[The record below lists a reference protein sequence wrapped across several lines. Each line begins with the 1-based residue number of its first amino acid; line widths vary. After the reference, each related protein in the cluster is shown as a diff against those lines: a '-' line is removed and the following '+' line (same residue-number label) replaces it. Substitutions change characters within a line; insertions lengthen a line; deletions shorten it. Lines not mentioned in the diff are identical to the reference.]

1 MTGRLFVFDTG
12 PLLCFGGFPRGAK
25 LLAGRYHGRAWT
37 TGDVD
42 RELRGLRRS
51 PNPII
56 AAAADRCV
64 QKFGWIKRRQFAEAA
79 DLGAL
84 RDLRDRL
91 ETFQRA
97 DRDSSEFSTTDFGE
111 CSVLLL
117 AERVAAGGASVVAV
131 INEDPA
137 RRLAR
142 SMEIPSVCFAEV
154 LKAMCADGELAAPAA
169 FDGCQ
174 KLKRGF
180 ADIGDV
186 VESPK
191 YFAQA
196 PAA

>member
-1 MTGRLFVFDTG
+1 MTARLFVFDVG
-12 PLLCFGGFPRGAK
+12 PLLCFGGFPGGAR

-51 PNPII
+51 PNPVI
-56 AAAADRCV
+56 AAAADHCI
-64 QKFGWIKRRQFAEAA
+64 QKFDWIEQRAFDEAD
-79 DLGAL
+79 DLEAL

-91 ETFQRA
+91 ATFQRA
-97 DRDSSEFSTTDFGE
+97 DRDIPESGKADFGE

-117 AERVAAGGASVVAV
+117 AERLTAKGSNVVVV

-142 SMEIPSVCFAEV
+142 SLDIPSVCFAEV
-154 LKAMCADGELAAPAA
+154 LRAMCVDGALTTAAA

-174 KLKRGF
+174 KFKRGF
-180 ADIGDV
+180 VDVGDI

-191 YFAQA
+191 YFQEASVA
-196 PAA
+196 

>member
-1 MTGRLFVFDTG
+1 MTDRLFVFDTG
-12 PLLCFGGFPRGAK
+12 PLLCFGGFPGGAR
-25 LLAGRYHGRAWT
+25 LLAGRYHGRALT

-42 RELRGLRRS
+42 RELRGLRRN

-64 QKFGWIKRRQFAEAA
+64 QKLGWIDRRRFTESD
-79 DLGAL
+79 DLEAL
-84 RDLRDRL
+84 RDLRARL
-91 ETFQRA
+91 ATFQRA
-97 DRDSSEFSTTDFGE
+97 DRGLPESSTTDFGE

-117 AERVAAGGASVVAV
+117 AERVAADGASVVAV

-137 RRLAR
+137 RRLGR

-154 LKAMCADGELAAPAA
+154 LKAMCADGELVAPAA

-180 ADIGDV
+180 MDIGDV

>member
-1 MTGRLFVFDTG
+1 MTARLFVFDAG
-12 PLLCFGGFPRGAK
+12 PLLCFGGFPGGAK
-25 LLAGRYHGRAWT
+25 LLASRYHGRAWT

-51 PNPII
+51 PNPVV
-56 AAAADRCV
+56 AGAADLCV
-64 QKFGWIKRRQFAEAA
+64 QKFGWIERRRFAEAN

-91 ETFQRA
+91 GTFQRA
-97 DRDSSEFSTTDFGE
+97 DRDLLESSTTDFGE

-117 AERVAAGGASVVAV
+117 AERMTADGMNVVAV

-154 LKAMCADGELAAPAA
+154 LKAMCVDGELAAPAA
-169 FDGCQ
+169 FHGCQ

-180 ADIGDV
+180 VDIGDI

>member
-1 MTGRLFVFDTG
+1 MTARLFVFDTG
-12 PLLCFGGFPRGAK
+12 PLLCFGGLPGGAK

-37 TGDVD
+37 TSDVD

-56 AAAADRCV
+56 SGAADLCV
-64 QKFGWIKRRQFAEAA
+64 QKFGWIERRPFNDTE
-79 DLGAL
+79 DIEAL

-97 DRDSSEFSTTDFGE
+97 DREVPQNSRTDFGE

-117 AERVAAGGASVVAV
+117 AERMTVDEMNVVAV

-142 SMEIPSVCFAEV
+142 SMGIPSVCFAEV
-154 LKAMCADGELAAPAA
+154 LKAMCVDGALPASAAVG
-169 FDGCQ
+169 GCQ
-174 KLKRGF
+174 KLRRGF
-180 ADIGDV
+180 VDIGDV

-191 YFAQA
+191 YFEQA

>member
-12 PLLCFGGFPRGAK
+12 PLLCFGGFPGGAK

-42 RELRGLRRS
+42 RELRGLRQS
-51 PNPII
+51 PNRII
-56 AAAADRCV
+56 AAAAARCV
-64 QKFGWIKRRQFAEAA
+64 QKFGWIERQPFSDAA
-79 DLGAL
+79 DLEVL

-91 ETFQRA
+91 ETFQRVKKDVPESGRA
-97 DRDSSEFSTTDFGE
+97 DFGE

-117 AERVAAGGASVVAV
+117 AERLTEDGSNVVAV

-137 RRLAR
+137 RQLAR
-142 SMEIPSVCFAEV
+142 SLDTPSVCFAEV
-154 LKAMCADGELAAPAA
+154 LKAMCIDGTLTAAVA

-180 ADIGDV
+180 VDVGDV
-186 VESPK
+186 VESPR
-191 YFAQA
+191 YFQEA

>member
-1 MTGRLFVFDTG
+1 MTARLFVFDTG
-12 PLLCFGGFPRGAK
+12 PLLCFGGLPGGAK

-37 TGDVD
+37 TSDVD

-56 AAAADRCV
+56 ESAATRCV
-64 QKFGWIKRRQFAEAA
+64 QKFDWIERRSFDDTD
-79 DLGAL
+79 DLVAL
-84 RDLRDRL
+84 FDLRDRL
-91 ETFQRA
+91 ATFQRA
-97 DRDSSEFSTTDFGE
+97 DREVPENSRTDFGE

-117 AERVAAGGASVVAV
+117 AERMAADGADVVAV

-142 SMEIPSVCFAEV
+142 SRDIPSVCFAEV
-154 LKAMCADGELAAPAA
+154 LKAMCADGALPVSAA
-169 FDGCQ
+169 FGGCQ
-174 KLKRGF
+174 KLRRGF
-180 ADIGDV
+180 VDIGDV

-191 YFAQA
+191 YFEQA

>member
-1 MTGRLFVFDTG
+1 MTARLFVFDTG
-12 PLLCFGGFPRGAK
+12 PLLCFGGLPGGAK

-37 TGDVD
+37 TSDVD

-56 AAAADRCV
+56 GGAADLCV
-64 QKFGWIKRRQFAEAA
+64 QKFGWIERRSYNDTE
-79 DLGAL
+79 DLEAL

-97 DRDSSEFSTTDFGE
+97 ARDVPENRRTDFGE

-117 AERVAAGGASVVAV
+117 AERMAADGANVVAV
-131 INEDPA
+131 ITEDPA

-142 SMEIPSVCFAEV
+142 SMDISSVCFAEV
-154 LKAMCADGELAAPAA
+154 LKAMCIDGALVASAA
-169 FDGCQ
+169 FGGCQ

-180 ADIGDV
+180 VDIGDV

-191 YFAQA
+191 YFARA

>member
-1 MTGRLFVFDTG
+1 MTARLFVFDTG
-12 PLLCFGGFPRGAK
+12 PLLCSGGLPGGAK

-37 TGDVD
+37 TSDVD

-56 AAAADRCV
+56 ESAATRCV
-64 QKFGWIKRRQFAEAA
+64 QKFDWIERRSFDGTNDLEA
-79 DLGAL
+79 LF
-84 RDLRDRL
+84 DLRDRL
-91 ETFQRA
+91 ATFQRG
-97 DRDSSEFSTTDFGE
+97 DREAPQNSRTDFGE

-117 AERVAAGGASVVAV
+117 AERMTADGMNVVAV

-142 SMEIPSVCFAEV
+142 SMDIPSVCFAEV
-154 LKAMCADGELAAPAA
+154 LKAMCADGALPASAA
-169 FDGCQ
+169 FGGCQ
-174 KLKRGF
+174 KLRRGF
-180 ADIGDV
+180 VDIGDV

-191 YFAQA
+191 YFEQA

>member
-1 MTGRLFVFDTG
+1 MTDRLYVFDTG
-12 PLLCFGGFPRGAK
+12 PLLCFGGFPGGAK
-25 LLAGRYHGRAWT
+25 LLAGRYHGRGCT

-51 PNPII
+51 TNPII
-56 AAAADRCV
+56 AAAADHCV
-64 QKFGWIKRRQFAEAA
+64 QKFSWLERRAFNEAD
-79 DLGAL
+79 DLEVL
-84 RDLRDRL
+84 RELRDRL
-91 ETFQRA
+91 ATFQRVK
-97 DRDSSEFSTTDFGE
+97 RDVSESAIADFGE

-117 AERVAAGGASVVAV
+117 AERLADDGSNVVAV

-142 SMEIPSVCFAEV
+142 SLDLPSVCFAEV
-154 LKAMCADGELAAPAA
+154 VKAMCVDGDLTTAAA

-180 ADIGDV
+180 VDIGDV
-186 VESPK
+186 VESPR
-191 YFAQA
+191 YFVEA